1 MYLMRTSIEP
11 IEIDACGSTLDRE
24 CGAEPLRMMPMFWRM
39 KLTPTAVISGA
50 NFGAFRS
57 RR

>member
-1 MYLMRTSIEP
+1 MRISMLP
-11 IEIDACGSTLDRE
+11 ILIDDSGNTPGRE
-24 CGAEPLRMMPMFWRM
+24 CGAEPFIWMPMFWRM

-50 NFGAFRS
+50 SFGELRS